1 MTPVH
6 GPSNPAL
13 PAVLLGGAVNALS
26 VARAL
31 WRRGVAVDLL
41 ADGRSDSVT
50 LYSRACRRYVRPSSD
65 DVSGDW
71 MRWLADKPSAALLPC
86 SDEGVEFVARN
97 RPALES
103 MGHRPIEAE
112 DNALLAMLDKR
123 RAYELA
129 RRAGVPAPRTK
140 AVTSVAE
147 LDDLDFTYPCG
158 VKPIQSHLFARR
170 FHPNAKGAMLTSAE
184 HARRVLTPVVKA
196 GYGMLLTEVVAG
208 PDDHYRSYY
217 TYLDG
222 AGEPLVHFTKRKLR
236 QYPTHFGL
244 GSYHVTEWNLE
255 VAELGLRFARAAGLR
270 GVVNV
275 EFKHDTTDGQ
285 LKLIECNPRF
295 TAANEQVRAAGI
307 DLAEIA
313 YNRLAGIESPMPER
327 FRDGLG
333 LWLVVDDIRALRD
346 YRQDG
351 ELTILAWLKTL
362 LRRQVAPM
370 FAWSDPRPSAVVWS
384 RRARGIARK
393 ALRRGGAPLESN
405 LPDPFDV
412 AG

>member
-1 MTPVH
+1 MPRVR

-129 RRAGVPAPRTK
+129 RRAGVPAPRPK

-147 LDDLDFTYPCG
+147 LDDLDFTYPCA

-170 FHPNAKGAMLTSAE
+170 FHPSAKGAMLTSAE
-184 HARRVLTPVVKA
+184 HPPRVLAPVVKA
-196 GYGMLLTEVVAG
+196 GYGRLLTEVVAG
-208 PDDHYRSYY
+208 PPSPLRPAYHDPH
-217 TYLDG
+217 G
-222 AGEPLVHFTKRKLR
+222 AGGTFAHF
-236 QYPTHFGL
+236 
-244 GSYHVTEWNLE
+244 
-255 VAELGLRFARAAGLR
+255 
-270 GVVNV
+270 
-275 EFKHDTTDGQ
+275 
-285 LKLIECNPRF
+285 
-295 TAANEQVRAAGI
+295 
-307 DLAEIA
+307 
-313 YNRLAGIESPMPER
+313 
-327 FRDGLG
+327 
-333 LWLVVDDIRALRD
+333 
-346 YRQDG
+346 
-351 ELTILAWLKTL
+351 LT
-362 LRRQVAPM
+362 R
-370 FAWSDPRPSAVVWS
+370 
-384 RRARGIARK
+384 
-393 ALRRGGAPLESN
+393 
-405 LPDPFDV
+405 
-412 AG
+412 